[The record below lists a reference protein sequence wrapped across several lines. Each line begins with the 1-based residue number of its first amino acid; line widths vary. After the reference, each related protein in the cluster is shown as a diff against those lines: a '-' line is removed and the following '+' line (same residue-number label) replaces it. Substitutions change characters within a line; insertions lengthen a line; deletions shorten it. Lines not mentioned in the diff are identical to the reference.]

1 MFDCYANIILNTPSI
16 QQTATGQVQYLHLA
30 SFNCHVAFKKGTYPE
45 NVCIFL
51 LSYQLFFLLLT
62 VFQSLVVHTTEPCV
76 CR

>member
-16 QQTATGQVQYLHLA
+16 QQTATGQVLYLHLA

-51 LSYQLFFLLLT
+51 LSYQL
-62 VFQSLVVHTTEPCV
+62 SS
-76 CR
+76 